1 MATIYE
7 NKDAPVFEGYVGKT
21 TTNATNY
28 AADND
33 VFITPFL
40 KSALLG
46 RTLALNCYTSRV
58 SSSGILTVGSGGV
71 ITLAAGC
78 TDVVY
83 TADVSGAGTDNKIN
97 IGWYA
102 VDGIDYLGIK
112 QTFAATLPEK
122 TRISVI
128 A

>member
-21 TTNATNY
+21 TENATNY
-28 AADND
+28 VNDND

-46 RTLALNCYTSRV
+46 RTLMLNCSTTRV
-58 SSSGILTVGSGGV
+58 SSSGVLTVGSGGV

-83 TADVSGAGTDNKIN
+83 TADASGAGTNDKIN

-102 VDGIDYLGIK
+102 VGGVDYLAIK
-112 QTFAATLPEK
+112 NTFAATLPEK